1 MSERSH
7 IDSSKLEKV
16 TEEQPFVYK
25 DVVSDEFPVEEHSLD
40 GRKFKDEVEQGDYN
54 SIVVA
59 KDDGEHRVLYK
70 KIK

>member
-7 IDSSKLEKV
+7 IDLSKLEKV
-16 TEEQPFVYK
+16 PEGQPFVYK
-25 DVVSDEFPVEEHSLD
+25 DVVSDEFPVEEHTLD
-40 GRKFKDEVEQGDYN
+40 GRKFKNEVEEGEYN

-59 KDDGEHRVLYK
+59 KDDDEHRVLYK

>member
-7 IDSSKLEKV
+7 IDPSKLEKV
-16 TEEQPFVYK
+16 PERQPFVYK
-25 DVVSDEFPVEEHSLD
+25 DVVSDEFPVEKHTID
-40 GRKFKDEVEQGDYN
+40 GRRFKDEVEQGKYN

-59 KDDGEHRVLYK
+59 KDDDEHRVLYK